1 MNLASASNDLQ
12 LYQYI
17 GVMFLTVIA
26 GLFAFGTMF
35 ASKFAGWFFNTRRSK
50 AMGRHTITKDT
61 PYECGMKAVGSGN
74 SRMSVKFY
82 LIAMLFILFDI
93 EVVFLYPWAVV
104 FKDMLSDPSSTNLI
118 FGTMISFLGILFIG
132 YIYAIKKN
140 AFDWKS

>member
-1 MNLASASNDLQ
+1 
-12 LYQYI
+12 
-17 GVMFLTVIA
+17 
-26 GLFAFGTMF
+26 
-35 ASKFAGWFFNTRRSK
+35 
-50 AMGRHTITKDT
+50 
-61 PYECGMKAVGSGN
+61 MKAIGDGN

-104 FKDMLSDPSSTNLI
+104 FKDMLSEPSTTNMI